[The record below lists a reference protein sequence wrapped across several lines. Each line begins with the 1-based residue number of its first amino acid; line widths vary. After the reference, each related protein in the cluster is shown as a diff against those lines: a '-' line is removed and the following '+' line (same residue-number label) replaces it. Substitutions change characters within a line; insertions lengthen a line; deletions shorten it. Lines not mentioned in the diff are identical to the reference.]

1 MNNTRD
7 EKRIKAFGQQVRHM
21 RKAKKLTMKT
31 LAFEADVELSQIHRI
46 EIGKI
51 NPTLTTIL
59 LLADALKVSPSK
71 LMDFTYE

>member
-7 EKRIKAFGQQVRHM
+7 DKRMTAFGAHLRKL
-21 RKAKKLTMKT
+21 RKAKKWTMKD

-46 EIGKI
+46 EKGKI

-59 LLADALKVSPSK
+59 LLADALKVPAAGLFEFK
-71 LMDFTYE
+71 Y